1 MIILNSALY
10 KYEIDLRLVINGF
23 QKPLKRFVHRDNPHN
38 PHYTVFQNLYCG
50 IRVYRRR
57 HFAIN
62 QSRRYRT
69 CKAFK
74 KLHGR
79 LNIFDSFHPKH

>member
-38 PHYTVFQNLYCG
+38 PHYTVF
-50 IRVYRRR
+50 
-57 HFAIN
+57 
-62 QSRRYRT
+62 S
-69 CKAFK
+69 KP
-74 KLHGR
+74 KLRNSG
-79 LNIFDSFHPKH
+79 L

>member
-38 PHYTVFQNLYCG
+38 PPYTVFQNLYCG
-50 IRVYRRR
+50 ITS
-57 HFAIN
+57 N
-62 QSRRYRT
+62 
-69 CKAFK
+69 
-74 KLHGR
+74 
-79 LNIFDSFHPKH
+79 